1 MCMFGSTPA
10 PAAPAPL
17 TPPPRPPAETDPAVT
32 QAGIKNKQKAAL
44 AQGMNNTV
52 LTRLLQGRD
61 NSAETE
67 QEIRCPAH
75 RAVVVCISLERVV

>member
-44 AQGMNNTV
+44 AQGNNTV
-52 LTRLLQGRD
+52 LTSGFGLQSTG
-61 NSAETE
+61 NTANKT
-67 QEIRCPAH
+67 A
-75 RAVVVCISLERVV
+75 LGY

>member
-52 LTRLLQGRD
+52 LTSKFGLKSTGNTANKTALGY
-61 NSAETE
+61 
-67 QEIRCPAH
+67 
-75 RAVVVCISLERVV
+75 